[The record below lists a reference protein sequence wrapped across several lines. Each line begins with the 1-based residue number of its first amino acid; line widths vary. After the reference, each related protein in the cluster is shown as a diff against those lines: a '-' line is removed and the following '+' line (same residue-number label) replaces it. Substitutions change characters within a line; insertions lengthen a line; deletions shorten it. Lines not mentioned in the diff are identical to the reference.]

1 MLSFNNDMIEMMLI
15 LSCSLKMKPGRTSDE
30 RQFHKYPHNGSKTP
44 IQMSGPHP
52 SAHVMPADN
61 LVIHQVLWEWSIS
74 KILINSCRLL
84 NYLYQKG
91 NI

>member
-1 MLSFNNDMIEMMLI
+1 
-15 LSCSLKMKPGRTSDE
+15 MKPGRTSDE
-30 RQFHKYPHNGSKTP
+30 RQFHKYPLNVSKTP
-44 IQMSGPHP
+44 IQVSGLHP